1 MNLILK
7 RKKLNSKLE
16 KKLIILFFLASCV
29 SPNSNV
35 DTNKTKLNFDDDLT
49 FDEFNELLIQ
59 YAKTSPYP
67 NIDQ

>member
-1 MNLILK
+1 M
-7 RKKLNSKLE
+7 

-35 DTNKTKLNFDDDLT
+35 GTSKTKFNFDEDLT

-59 YAKTSPYP
+59 YAETSPYP

>member
-1 MNLILK
+1 M
-7 RKKLNSKLE
+7 

-29 SPNSNV
+29 SPNSNIT
-35 DTNKTKLNFDDDLT
+35 TNKAKFNFEDDLS

-59 YAKTSPYP
+59 YAETNPYP

>member
-1 MNLILK
+1 M
-7 RKKLNSKLE
+7 

-35 DTNKTKLNFDDDLT
+35 GTNKTKLNFNDDLT
-49 FDEFNELLIQ
+49 FDEFSELLIQ

-67 NIDQ
+67 NINQ

>member
-1 MNLILK
+1 V
-7 RKKLNSKLE
+7 

-29 SPNSNV
+29 SPISTT
-35 DTNKTKLNFDDDLT
+35 DTIKTKLNFNDDLS
-49 FDEFNELLIQ
+49 FDEFNQLLIQ

>member
-1 MNLILK
+1 M
-7 RKKLNSKLE
+7 KKLF
-16 KKLIILFFLASCV
+16 ILFFLASCI

-35 DTNKTKLNFDDDLT
+35 SSNNTKLNFVDDLS

-59 YAKTSPYP
+59 YAETSPYP